1 MIYWIYSDLVWALES
16 FEIGIFVTGVNGKQN
31 PRYRGQA
38 VNRLMPDTDI
48 MEVPYTDLQPGG
60 ILCAIGYWC
69 GIIAN
74 RFDRRSM
81 LNTNTD
87 TVIGSLRVGSW

>member
-1 MIYWIYSDLVWALES
+1 M
-16 FEIGIFVTGVNGKQN
+16 TGVNGKQN

-74 RFDRRSM
+74 RFD
-81 LNTNTD
+81 
-87 TVIGSLRVGSW
+87 

>member
-1 MIYWIYSDLVWALES
+1 MTA
-16 FEIGIFVTGVNGKQN
+16 VNGKHN

-38 VNRLMPDTDI
+38 VNRLMPDSDI
-48 MEVPYTDLQPGG
+48 LEVPYADLQPGG
-60 ILCAIGYWC
+60 IFSAIGYWC
-69 GIIAN
+69 CIFAN

-87 TVIGSLRVGSW
+87 TVIGRLRVGSW